1 MGNLLFSNRFDDP
14 GTPTDFREKYINSEF
29 SASQI
34 PILFCF
40 SCIFLTALRIT
51 RADYG
56 ET

>member
-14 GTPTDFREKYINSEF
+14 GTPTDFRERYINSEF

-34 PILFCF
+34 PIFFCF
-40 SCIFLTALRIT
+40 LVFSLTALRIT
-51 RADYG
+51 RADSG